1 MPRRTPLAS
10 LVAAL
15 LLTGACAGPP
25 TSSPS
30 TLPQPAPAS
39 PAGSAAAGSAGAGS
53 AIEADAMSGIDVV
66 FLSTMVGHSE
76 RTLQIVRLA
85 RDRVRDDALRTLAA
99 AVEATEADELAA
111 MRGWL
116 PTTGPGASA
125 TAHHHDGHGDDA
137 ALDRL
142 RTAPDADVDR
152 VLRERARRPPAIGRR
167 PGPIPR
173 RRRPQRAGPR
183 PGPADRAVP
192 DRRGRAAQGYGY
204 ALSAVTRSRPGC
216 PGQRGSSLMETEL
229 TQCRVSFGVKPSPWK
244 TCPR

>member
-1 MPRRTPLAS
+1 MPRRTPLAF

-30 TLPQPAPAS
+30 TVPQPTPTS

-53 AIEADAMSGIDVV
+53 PIGADSMSGIDVV

-85 RDRVRDDALRTLAA
+85 RDRVRDDALRTLVA

-116 PTTGPGASA
+116 PTAGPGASA
-125 TAHHHDGHGDDA
+125 AAHHHDGHGDDA

-142 RTAPDADVDR
+142 RTAPGADVDR
-152 VLRERARRPPAIGRR
+152 VLREVLADHQRWAADLARSQVGVGRNEQVRDLARRIEQSRTAE
-167 PGPIPR
+167 
-173 RRRPQRAGPR
+173 
-183 PGPADRAVP
+183 VEML
-192 DRRGRAAQGYGY
+192 RG
-204 ALSAVTRSRPGC
+204 TP
-216 PGQRGSSLMETEL
+216 
-229 TQCRVSFGVKPSPWK
+229 
-244 TCPR
+244 

>member
-25 TSSPS
+25 TASPS
-30 TLPQPAPAS
+30 ALPQPTPAS

-53 AIEADAMSGIDVV
+53 AGVGSSIEADAMSGIDVV

-99 AVEATEADELAA
+99 AIEATEADELAA

-116 PTTGPGASA
+116 PTAGPGASA
-125 TAHHHDGHGDDA
+125 AAHHHNGHGDDA

-152 VLRERARRPPAIGRR
+152 VLREVLADHQRSAADLARSHVGVGRNERVRDLARRIE
-167 PGPIPR
+167 
-173 RRRPQRAGPR
+173 QS
-183 PGPADRAVP
+183 
-192 DRRGRAAQGYGY
+192 RAAEVE
-204 ALSAVTRSRPGC
+204 LL
-216 PGQRGSSLMETEL
+216 RGT
-229 TQCRVSFGVKPSPWK
+229 P
-244 TCPR
+244 

>member
-30 TLPQPAPAS
+30 ALPQPAPAS
-39 PAGSAAAGSAGAGS
+39 PAGSAAAGSAGAGSAGAGS

-125 TAHHHDGHGDDA
+125 AAHHHDGHGDDA

-152 VLRERARRPPAIGRR
+152 VLRDVLADHQRSAADLARSHVGVGRNERVRDLARRIEQSRTAE
-167 PGPIPR
+167 
-173 RRRPQRAGPR
+173 
-183 PGPADRAVP
+183 VELL
-192 DRRGRAAQGYGY
+192 RGTG
-204 ALSAVTRSRPGC
+204 TP
-216 PGQRGSSLMETEL
+216 
-229 TQCRVSFGVKPSPWK
+229 
-244 TCPR
+244 

>member
-15 LLTGACAGPP
+15 LLTGACAGSP

-30 TLPQPAPAS
+30 ALPQPAPAS
-39 PAGSAAAGSAGAGS
+39 PAGSAAAGSAGAGSAGVGS

-111 MRGWL
+111 MRAWL

-125 TAHHHDGHGDDA
+125 AVHHHDGHGDDA

-152 VLRERARRPPAIGRR
+152 VLRDVLADHQRSAADLARSHVGVGRNERVRDLARRIEQSRTAE
-167 PGPIPR
+167 
-173 RRRPQRAGPR
+173 
-183 PGPADRAVP
+183 VELL
-192 DRRGRAAQGYGY
+192 RGTG
-204 ALSAVTRSRPGC
+204 TP
-216 PGQRGSSLMETEL
+216 
-229 TQCRVSFGVKPSPWK
+229 
-244 TCPR
+244 

>member
-15 LLTGACAGPP
+15 LLSGACAGSP

-30 TLPQPAPAS
+30 AVPQPAPAS
-39 PAGSAAAGSAGAGS
+39 PVGAESAGG
-53 AIEADAMSGIDVV
+53 AMSGIDVV

-99 AVEATEADELAA
+99 AIEATEADELTT

-116 PTTGPGASA
+116 ATAGPGASA
-125 TAHHHDGHGDDA
+125 AAHHHDGHGDDA

-152 VLRERARRPPAIGRR
+152 VLREVLADHQRSAADLARSHVDVGRDDRVRDLARRVEQSRTAEIGLL
-167 PGPIPR
+167 
-173 RRRPQRAGPR
+173 
-183 PGPADRAVP
+183 
-192 DRRGRAAQGYGY
+192 RG
-204 ALSAVTRSRPGC
+204 
-216 PGQRGSSLMETEL
+216 
-229 TQCRVSFGVKPSPWK
+229 TQ
-244 TCPR
+244 

>member
-1 MPRRTPLAS
+1 MPRRTPLAT

-15 LLTGACAGPP
+15 MLTGACAGPP
-25 TSSPS
+25 TSSPP

-39 PAGSAAAGSAGAGS
+39 PAGSAAAGSAGVGPAGVGS

-125 TAHHHDGHGDDA
+125 VAHHHDGHGDDA

-152 VLRERARRPPAIGRR
+152 VLREVLTDHQRSAADLARSHVGVGRNERVRDLARRIEQSRTAE
-167 PGPIPR
+167 
-173 RRRPQRAGPR
+173 
-183 PGPADRAVP
+183 VELL
-192 DRRGRAAQGYGY
+192 RG
-204 ALSAVTRSRPGC
+204 TP
-216 PGQRGSSLMETEL
+216 
-229 TQCRVSFGVKPSPWK
+229 
-244 TCPR
+244 

>member
-30 TLPQPAPAS
+30 ALPQPAPAS
-39 PAGSAAAGSAGAGS
+39 PAGSAGAGSAGAGS

-125 TAHHHDGHGDDA
+125 AAHHHDGHGDDA

-152 VLRERARRPPAIGRR
+152 VLRDVLADHQRSAADLARSHVGVGRNERVRDLARRIEQSRTAE
-167 PGPIPR
+167 
-173 RRRPQRAGPR
+173 
-183 PGPADRAVP
+183 VELL
-192 DRRGRAAQGYGY
+192 RGTG
-204 ALSAVTRSRPGC
+204 TP
-216 PGQRGSSLMETEL
+216 
-229 TQCRVSFGVKPSPWK
+229 
-244 TCPR
+244 

>member
-1 MPRRTPLAS
+1 MPRRTPLAT

-25 TSSPS
+25 TSSPP

-39 PAGSAAAGSAGAGS
+39 PAGSAAAGSAGAGSAGVGS

-125 TAHHHDGHGDDA
+125 VAHHHDGHGDDA

-142 RTAPDADVDR
+142 RTAPAADVDR
-152 VLRERARRPPAIGRR
+152 VLREVLTEHQRSAADLARSHVDVGRNERVRDLARRIE
-167 PGPIPR
+167 
-173 RRRPQRAGPR
+173 Q
-183 PGPADRAVP
+183 
-192 DRRGRAAQGYGY
+192 
-204 ALSAVTRSRPGC
+204 SRTA
-216 PGQRGSSLMETEL
+216 EVEL
-229 TQCRVSFGVKPSPWK
+229 LTGTP
-244 TCPR
+244 